1 MLRRYN
7 LVNGR
12 AIEVETGDASI
23 LKYIAPDSTDLH
35 ALVHTF
41 GVDEHN
47 LQSALD
53 PDELGRLEVED
64 NGTLVLIL
72 KRPRQSPGQQPSE
85 IGVTSVG
92 ICLGGGRMILVQQE
106 DADLLEERMNQRLS
120 SLHDVLLRILYS
132 TINHFLS
139 HLRAIHALS
148 DALEDKIVRSMENR
162 YLIEMFALEK
172 SLVYY
177 LNAVTSNA
185 RLLRKLHANA
195 SRFGFTEDQ
204 VEVLDD
210 ILIENEQCLKQV
222 EIYSNIVAGLM
233 DARGTIVGN
242 NQNMLLRQLTI
253 LNIVFLP
260 LNVLASI
267 GGMSEY
273 TMMTEGI
280 PWPVAYSTFVVGMVV
295 LGTLTWLAIR
305 NFGMGRPADRPR
317 GRLVRMP
324 GKRGS
329 TTRP

>member
-7 LVNGR
+7 LVSGR
-12 AIEVETGDASI
+12 AVEVTEGETSI

-35 ALVHTF
+35 TLVHDF
-41 GVDEHN
+41 GIDEHN

-72 KRPRQSPGQQPSE
+72 KRPRSSPGQQQSE

-92 ICLGGGRMILVQQE
+92 ICLGGGRMVVIQQE
-106 DADLLEERMNQRLS
+106 DADLLEERMNQKMGG
-120 SLHDVLLRILYS
+120 LHDVLLRILYS

-139 HLRAIHALS
+139 HLRAIHGLS

-185 RLLRKLHANA
+185 RLLRKLQAGA
-195 SRFGFTEDQ
+195 TRYGFSGEQ
-204 VEVLDD
+204 IEVLDD
-210 ILIENEQCLKQV
+210 IVIENEQCLKQV

-242 NQNMLLRQLTI
+242 NQNLLLRQLTI

-273 TMMTEGI
+273 TMMTRGI
-280 PWPVAYSTFVVGMVV
+280 PWPLAYTCFLVAMVL
-295 LGTLTWLAIR
+295 LGTLTWLAMR
-305 NFGMGRPADRPR
+305 NLGVERRPR
-317 GRLVRMP
+317 R
-324 GKRGS
+324 S
-329 TTRP
+329 

>member
-12 AIEVETGDASI
+12 AIEVEEGDASI
-23 LKYIAPDSTDLH
+23 LKYIAPDSTDIH
-35 ALVHTF
+35 GLVHTF
-41 GVDEHN
+41 GIDEHN

-72 KRPRQSPGQQPSE
+72 KRPRHSPGQQQSE

-92 ICLGGGRMILVQQE
+92 ICLGGGRMIVIQGE
-106 DADLLEERMNQRLS
+106 DADLLEDRMNQRMS
-120 SLHDVLLRILYS
+120 NLHDVLLRILYS

-139 HLRAIHALS
+139 HLRAIHGLS

-185 RLLRKLHANA
+185 RLLRKLHAGA
-195 SRFGFTEDQ
+195 ARWGFTEDQ
-204 VEVLDD
+204 IEVLDD

-242 NQNMLLRQLTI
+242 NQNVFLRQLTI

-273 TMMTEGI
+273 TMMTHGI
-280 PWPVAYSTFVVGMVV
+280 PWPVAYGIFLVVMVL
-295 LGTLTWLAIR
+295 LGTLTWFAMR
-305 NFGMGRPADRPR
+305 NLGIERHRHRA
-317 GRLVRMP
+317 
-324 GKRGS
+324 
-329 TTRP
+329 